1 MFEWLNCRWRCL
13 CQKNVSCINQKYISY
28 RYHRNPFPP
37 EMRSKKKH
45 LGLILPFKAWW
56 IVFVPT
62 EFEKNRG
69 LRVMVE
75 DGFMLNSVSFE
86 NGGTPFPIVLYG
98 VDSQA
103 EHKSQG
109 FSHYF
114 PSYDNRIDP
123 SPLNHLSC
131 QAPDPLNVRARGAG
145 GAGGGG
151 GGGGGGGAAQ
161 VRMHRWNVTLALLV
175 NTCFLLKPV
184 LPYSCSFALLAAILF
199 AFRCV

>member
-75 DGFMLNSVSFE
+75 EGFMLNSVSFE
-86 NGGTPFPIVLYG
+86 NGGTPFPIFLYG

-114 PSYDNRIDP
+114 HHMTIESIHPHWTISV
-123 SPLNHLSC
+123 
-131 QAPDPLNVRARGAG
+131 VRHQILWTSELVAL
-145 GAGGGG
+145 
-151 GGGGGGGAAQ
+151 AAVVAVAVAVVQ
-161 VRMHRWNVTLALLV
+161 HRWGCTGGM
-175 NTCFLLKPV
+175 
-184 LPYSCSFALLAAILF
+184 
-199 AFRCV
+199 

>member
-37 EMRSKKKH
+37 EMRSKKKN

-123 SPLNHLSC
+123 SHWTISI
-131 QAPDPLNVRARGAG
+131 VRH
-145 GAGGGG
+145 
-151 GGGGGGGAAQ
+151 Q
-161 VRMHRWNVTLALLV
+161 ILWTSELV
-175 NTCFLLKPV
+175 
-184 LPYSCSFALLAAILF
+184 ALAAAVVAVVAVAVVQHRSGCTMECNIGFAGEHLFFVKNPFYHIL
-199 AFRCV
+199 AVCHACVILLEFRCV